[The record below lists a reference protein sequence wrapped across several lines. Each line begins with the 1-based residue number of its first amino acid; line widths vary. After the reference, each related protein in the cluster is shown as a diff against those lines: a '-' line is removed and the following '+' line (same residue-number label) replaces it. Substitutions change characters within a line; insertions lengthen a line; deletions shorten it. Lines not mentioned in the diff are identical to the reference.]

1 MSSIT
6 YKNAYEF
13 CDVVTT
19 FAIRMNLKEIHIG
32 SLVKAKAEELR
43 ISPDRITNFLRCN
56 EDEIEAMYEQEYMG
70 TDKLL
75 RWSKLLRY
83 DFFRIY
89 TGHLILYAPPSKTDR
104 VIKISDSHL
113 EFRKSIYTE
122 EVKLFILDKIITGQ
136 MTVTEVITKYKIPK
150 TTLYKWIKKA

>member
-1 MSSIT
+1 
-6 YKNAYEF
+6 
-13 CDVVTT
+13 
-19 FAIRMNLKEIHIG
+19 MNLKVIHIG

-43 ISPDRITNFLRCN
+43 ISPERITNFLNCT
-56 EDEIEAMYEQEYMG
+56 EDEIEAMYEQEYMD

-104 VIKISDSHL
+104 VIKIRDSHL

-122 EVKLFILDKIITGQ
+122 EVKIFILDKIITGQ
-136 MTVTEVITKYKIPK
+136 MTVAEVITKYKIPK

>member
-1 MSSIT
+1 M
-6 YKNAYEF
+6 
-13 CDVVTT
+13 
-19 FAIRMNLKEIHIG
+19 
-32 SLVKAKAEELR
+32 KAKAEELR
-43 ISPDRITNFLRCN
+43 ISPERITNFLNCT
-56 EDEIEAMYEQEYMG
+56 EDEIEAMYEQEYMD

-104 VIKISDSHL
+104 VIKIRDSHL

-122 EVKLFILDKIITGQ
+122 EVKIFILDKIITGQ
-136 MTVTEVITKYKIPK
+136 MTVAEVITKYKIPK